1 MGGRKSSSEREAHD
15 RTVLPQEQEKHGLD
29 SLTLHRKQ
37 LEKEEKKTPNLV
49 AGKKS

>member
-29 SLTLHRKQ
+29 SLTLHPKQ
-37 LEKEEKKTPNLV
+37 LQTKEKPRN
-49 AGKKS
+49 